1 MAVER
6 CEDCGKMKGE
16 LHLDG
21 CDIERCPICHGQL
34 ISCDCDF
41 PKITVGGKYL
51 IDEKGKKWKR
61 FEVKGGDLDWD

>member
-21 CDIERCPICHGQL
+21 CDIERCPICHGQM
-34 ISCDCDF
+34 ISCGCVSAISKDNSLVIDGF
-41 PKITVGGKYL
+41 GK
-51 IDEKGKKWKR
+51 EFKR